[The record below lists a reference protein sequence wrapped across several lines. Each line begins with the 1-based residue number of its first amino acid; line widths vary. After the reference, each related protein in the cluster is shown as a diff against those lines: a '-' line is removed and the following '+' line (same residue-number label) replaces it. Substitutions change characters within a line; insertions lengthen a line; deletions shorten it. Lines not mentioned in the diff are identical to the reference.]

1 MAVFFRIKFVLSNK
15 KIQMHKGVN
24 MNYHFKKI
32 KTIIFSLLIILQFVS
47 CKTTA
52 PILKENIQQRDS
64 NIKLGN
70 VIPMPVS
77 LNPTVGT
84 FTLSESSKIYIEPMN
99 SETSFI
105 GKYLADKI
113 KSSSGYNLEV
123 LTAKG
128 IPSKGNIY
136 LTTNGG
142 DSSFGDEGYE
152 LIISENR
159 VTLKSFKPEGLFRGV
174 QTLRQIVSSII
185 ESSKSNEGIKIPAGT
200 INDYPRFH
208 WRGFMLD
215 VARHFFSVDD
225 VKKIIDIISYY
236 KINRFHIHLADDQG
250 WRIQIDAYP
259 NLTLYGGSTQV
270 GGGSAGYY
278 TKSDYFEIIKYAK
291 ERYIT
296 VIPEIDMPGHTNA
309 ALASYSFLNCDGI
322 APTLYSG
329 TEVGFSSLCT
339 KKDSTY
345 IFIDN
350 VIREIAQLTPGPYI
364 HIGGDE
370 AKATN
375 STDYINFIEKVQS
388 IIQSY
393 GKKMIGWDELGQ
405 CKLNPE
411 TIVQHWAN
419 DSLAL
424 EAVKK
429 GAKLIMSPASKTY
442 LDMKYNS
449 STLLGQDWAGYIEVG
464 DSYNWDP
471 LTKIKGLT
479 MNDILGIEAPLWTET
494 ISNLDDIEFMLF
506 PRLAGIAEIG
516 WSPLSRRNWEE
527 YKERLA
533 EHGRHW
539 EKMGLNFYHSPEI
552 RWK

>member
-1 MAVFFRIKFVLSNK
+1 
-15 KIQMHKGVN
+15 

-32 KTIIFSLLIILQFVS
+32 KIFIFSLLIILQFVS

-52 PILKENIQQRDS
+52 PILNENIQQRDS
-64 NIKLGN
+64 NITLGN
-70 VIPMPVS
+70 IIPMPVS
-77 LNPTVGT
+77 LNPTAGT
-84 FTLSESSKIYIEPMN
+84 FTLSENSKICIEPMN
-99 SETSFI
+99 SEISFI
-105 GKYLADKI
+105 GKYLTDKI
-113 KSSSGYNLEV
+113 KSLSGYNFEV

-128 IPSKGNIY
+128 IPQTGNIY
-136 LTTNGG
+136 LTTIGG
-142 DSSFGDEGYE
+142 DPSLGDEGYE
-152 LIISENR
+152 LIITKNL
-159 VTLKSFKPEGLFRGV
+159 VTLTAVKPEGLFRGV
-174 QTLRQIVSSII
+174 QTLRQIISSSK
-185 ESSKSNEGIKIPAGT
+185 ESSTSDMEIKIPAGT
-200 INDYPRFH
+200 ISDYPRFP
-208 WRGFMLD
+208 WRGVMLD

-225 VKKIIDIISYY
+225 VKKIIDLISYY
-236 KINRFHIHLADDQG
+236 KINRLHIHLTDDQG
-250 WRIQIDAYP
+250 WRIQIDSYP
-259 NLTLYGGSTQV
+259 NLTLYGGSKQV
-270 GGGSAGYY
+270 GGESAGYY
-278 TKSDYFEIIKYAK
+278 TKSDYSEIVKYAK

-296 VIPEIDMPGHTNA
+296 VIPEIDMPSHSNA
-309 ALASYSFLNCDGI
+309 ALASYPFLNCDGI
-322 APTLYSG
+322 SPSLYDG

-345 IFIDN
+345 IFIND
-350 VIREIAQLTPGPYI
+350 VIREIAQLTPGSYI

-375 STDYINFIEKVQS
+375 LTDYINFIEKVQS
-388 IIQSY
+388 IIQSN
-393 GKKMIGWDELGQ
+393 GKQMIGWDELGQ

-411 TIVQHWAN
+411 TVVQHWAN

-449 STLLGQDWAGYIEVG
+449 STLLGQNWAGYIEVS

-479 MNDILGIEAPLWTET
+479 MKDILGVEAPLWTET
-494 ISNLDDIEFMLF
+494 ILNLDDIEFMFL
-506 PRLAGIAEIG
+506 PRLPGIAEIG
-516 WSPLSRRNWEE
+516 WSPITGRNWEE

-533 EHGRHW
+533 EHGRRW
-539 EKMGLNFYHSPEI
+539 KEMGINFYHSQEI